1 MFGLNLGVSTIM
13 IQVSGAVS
21 LLRAEKEAVDCA
33 IGSLSTTVEYPS
45 RKPGLVLDQIHFWVP
60 CRAGTRI

>member
-33 IGSLSTTVEYPS
+33 IGSLSTTVE
-45 RKPGLVLDQIHFWVP
+45 
-60 CRAGTRI
+60 